1 MRADKKAGFSL
12 VEILIAITVMVILVG
27 LIAPR
32 IIRYVDRAREVRDMQ
47 TIDSIYEGIN
57 AALTDE
63 DAYDSFMEQIAQNSG
78 KVTWRYGA
86 VDIESGDG
94 AVVSTEN
101 LYQENPTDPFT
112 IEYQAVM
119 GNQMPTL
126 VSNRAKGKIIRFSYL
141 NGQLKV
147 WIARSGSK
155 NEQRVIAD
163 SRGDKFEVPSTS
175 REAESDVEQEAT
187 DAK

>member
-1 MRADKKAGFSL
+1 MKRKTESGFSL
-12 VEILIAITVMVILVG
+12 IELLIAITVMVVLVG
-27 LIAPR
+27 LIAPH

-63 DAYDSFMEQIAQNSG
+63 DAYDSFMEQVAERGG

-94 AVVSTEN
+94 AVVSTDN
-101 LYQENPTDPFT
+101 LYQTDPTDAFT

-119 GNQMPTL
+119 GTQMPTL
-126 VSNRAKGKIIRFSYL
+126 VSNRARGKAIRFSYL
-141 NGQLKV
+141 DGQLKV
-147 WIARSGSK
+147 WVARTGAK
-155 NEQRVIAD
+155 NEQRVVAD
-163 SRGDKFEVPSTS
+163 SKGGKFEMPETD
-175 REAESDVEQEAT
+175 READDEAP
-187 DAK
+187 AAGE

>member
-1 MRADKKAGFSL
+1 MKRKEGFSL
-12 VEILIAITVMVILVG
+12 IELLIAITIMVILIG
-27 LIAPR
+27 LIAPQV
-32 IIRYVDRAREVRDMQ
+32 IRYVDRAREVRDMQ

-63 DAYDSFMEQIAQNSG
+63 DAYDSFIEQIAENSG
-78 KVTWRYGA
+78 KVTWRYGS

-94 AVVSTEN
+94 AVVSTDN
-101 LYQENPTDPFT
+101 LYQENPDDPFT

-119 GNQMPTL
+119 GNKMPTL
-126 VSNRAKGKIIRFSYL
+126 TSNRTKGKVIRFSYL

-155 NEQRVIAD
+155 NEQRVVAD
-163 SRGDKFEVPSTS
+163 SKGGKFEMPETD
-175 REAESDVEQEAT
+175 READTEGTNAE
-187 DAK
+187 

>member
-1 MRADKKAGFSL
+1 MKRKQGSGFSL
-12 VEILIAITVMVILVG
+12 IELLIAITIMVVLVG
-27 LIAPR
+27 LITPT

-47 TIDSIYEGIN
+47 TLDSIYEGIN

-63 DAYDSFMEQIAQNSG
+63 DAYDSFMEQIAESGG

-94 AVVSTEN
+94 AVVSTDN
-101 LYQENPTDPFT
+101 LYQTGPTDAFT

-119 GNQMPTL
+119 GDRMPVL
-126 VSNRAKGKIIRFSYL
+126 VSNRAKGKVIRFSYL

-147 WIARSGSK
+147 WIARTGAK

-163 SRGDKFEVPSTS
+163 SKGNKFEMPETDRAVDDDGNGGDK
-175 REAESDVEQEAT
+175 
-187 DAK
+187 

>member
-1 MRADKKAGFSL
+1 MKRARSGFSL
-12 VEILIAITVMVILVG
+12 IELLIAITVRVVLVG
-27 LIAPR
+27 LITPY

-47 TIDSIYEGIN
+47 TLDSIYEGIN

-63 DAYDSFMEQIAQNSG
+63 DAYDSFMAQIAENSG

-94 AVVSTEN
+94 AVVSTDN
-101 LYQENPTDPFT
+101 LYQTDPTDPFT

-119 GNQMPTL
+119 GTQMPTL
-126 VSNRAKGKIIRFSYL
+126 VSKRARGKVIRFSYL
-141 NGQLKV
+141 DGNLKV
-147 WIARSGSK
+147 WIARTGSK

-163 SRGDKFEVPSTS
+163 SRGNKFEMPETN
-175 REAESDVEQEAT
+175 READSGEDNAS
-187 DAK
+187 K

>member
-1 MRADKKAGFSL
+1 MKRAKSGFSL
-12 VEILIAITVMVILVG
+12 IELLIAITVMVVLVG
-27 LIAPR
+27 LITPY

-47 TIDSIYEGIN
+47 TLDSIYEGIN

-63 DAYDSFMEQIAQNSG
+63 DAYDSFMAQIAENSG

-94 AVVSTEN
+94 AVVSEDN
-101 LYQENPTDPFT
+101 LYQTDPTDPFT

-119 GNQMPTL
+119 GNKMPTL
-126 VSNRAKGKIIRFSYL
+126 VSKRAKGKVIRFSYL
-141 NGQLKV
+141 DGNLKV
-147 WIARSGSK
+147 WIARNGTK

-163 SRGDKFEVPSTS
+163 SQGNKFEMPETN
-175 REAESDVEQEAT
+175 READSEEDNAS
-187 DAK
+187 K

>member
-1 MRADKKAGFSL
+1 MKRKAESGFSL
-12 VEILIAITVMVILVG
+12 IELLIAITVMVLLVG
-27 LIAPR
+27 LIAPQV
-32 IIRYVDRAREVRDMQ
+32 IRYVDRAREVRDMQ
-47 TIDSIYEGIN
+47 TLDSIYEGIN

-63 DAYDSFMEQIAQNSG
+63 DAYDSFMEQIAETGG

-94 AVVSTEN
+94 AVVSKDN
-101 LYQENPTDPFT
+101 LYQTDPADPFT

-119 GNQMPTL
+119 GNRMPEL
-126 VSNRAKGKIIRFSYL
+126 VSKRARDKVIRFSFI

-147 WIARSGSK
+147 WVARNGTK

-163 SRGDKFEVPSTS
+163 SKGNKFEMPETD
-175 REAESDVEQEAT
+175 READEET
-187 DAK
+187 NGGKK